1 MGLDMSPSWLA
12 ASSKLR
18 EGAKVREPTPA
29 PRVALHT
36 TKEEGAMGQLDG
48 RIAIVTG
55 SDSGIGQGIAEELA
69 REGADVAITYL
80 HDEAGAAETRRKVEA
95 CGRRAFVT
103 RLDQADEASVSA
115 LFDGV
120 AQALGTPDILVNNA
134 GATDI
139 KQSPVRADAHGGLRP
154 DDQGRSL
161 RPVLLQPRVR
171 AAPRDRRQD
180 HQHHLGAR
188 GDAQP
193 EIHRLQRRQGRAADL
208 HARPGAGAGAQRNT
222 TVNAIAPGLTRAPP
236 TLERIESPEG
246 QEKIQKNIPLR
257 RAGEPREVGRLA
269 VYLASSDADY
279 VTGQSFTID
288 GGLETNW
295 GQGA

>member
-1 MGLDMSPSWLA
+1 
-12 ASSKLR
+12 
-18 EGAKVREPTPA
+18 
-29 PRVALHT
+29 
-36 TKEEGAMGQLDG
+36 MGQLTG
-48 RIAIVTG
+48 KIAIVTG

-80 HDEAGAAETRRKVEA
+80 HDQAGAAETKQKVEA

-103 RLDQADEASVSA
+103 RLDQVDEASVSA

-120 AQALGTPDILVNNA
+120 VEALGRPDILINNA
-134 GATDI
+134 GATEI
-139 KQSPVRADAHGGLRP
+139 KQAPFAQTPTEDFDRMIKVDLYGPFFCSREFVRRRASGGKIINITSVHEVTPSPKYTAYNAAKGGLLSFTR
-154 DDQGRSL
+154 GL
-161 RPVLLQPRVR
+161 ALEL
-171 AAPRDRRQD
+171 APQK
-180 HQHHLGAR
+180 
-188 GDAQP
+188 
-193 EIHRLQRRQGRAADL
+193 I
-208 HARPGAGAGAQRNT
+208 

-246 QEKIQKNIPLR
+246 QARIKENIPLQ

-269 VYLASSDADY
+269 VYLASEDADY
-279 VTGQSFTID
+279 ITGQSFTID

>member
-1 MGLDMSPSWLA
+1 
-12 ASSKLR
+12 
-18 EGAKVREPTPA
+18 
-29 PRVALHT
+29 
-36 TKEEGAMGQLDG
+36 MGQLDG

-103 RLDQADEASVSA
+103 RLDQADEGSVAA

-139 KQSPVRADAHGGLRP
+139 KQASFAADADGGLRP

-161 RPVLLQPRVR
+161 RTVLLQPRVR
-171 AAPRDRRQD
+171 AAPRDGGKIINITSV
-180 HQHHLGAR
+180 HEVTPSPKYTAYNAAKGGLLTFTR
-188 GDAQP
+188 GLAL
-193 EIHRLQRRQGRAADL
+193 ELAE
-208 HARPGAGAGAQRNT
+208 RNT

-236 TLERIESPEG
+236 TLERIETPEG
-246 QEKIQKNIPLR
+246 QEKIKKNIPLR
-257 RAGEPREVGRLA
+257 RAGEPREIGRWPSISPLPTPTTSPA
-269 VYLASSDADY
+269 RASRSTAAWRP
-279 VTGQSFTID
+279 TGARAPKTMKPCHSQRTHRLL
-288 GGLETNW
+288 GLDL
-295 GQGA
+295 

>member
-1 MGLDMSPSWLA
+1 
-12 ASSKLR
+12 
-18 EGAKVREPTPA
+18 
-29 PRVALHT
+29 
-36 TKEEGAMGQLDG
+36 MGQLNG

-103 RLDQADEASVSA
+103 RLDQADETSVSA

-120 AQALGTPDILVNNA
+120 GEALGTPDILVNNA

-139 KQSPVRADAHGGLRP
+139 KKAPFAETPTADFDRMLKVDLYGPFFCSREFVRRRGGGGGKIINITSVHEVTPSPKYTAYNAAKGGLLSFTR
-154 DDQGRSL
+154 GL
-161 RPVLLQPRVR
+161 ALEL
-171 AAPRDRRQD
+171 AP
-180 HQHHLGAR
+180 
-188 GDAQP
+188 
-193 EIHRLQRRQGRAADL
+193 QR
-208 HARPGAGAGAQRNT
+208 T

-246 QEKIQKNIPLR
+246 KENIRKNIPLQ
-257 RAGEPREVGRLA
+257 RAGEPREIGRLA
-269 VYLASSDADY
+269 VYLASEDADY
-279 VTGQSFTID
+279 ITGQSFTID

>member
-1 MGLDMSPSWLA
+1 
-12 ASSKLR
+12 
-18 EGAKVREPTPA
+18 
-29 PRVALHT
+29 
-36 TKEEGAMGQLDG
+36 MGQLNG

-103 RLDQADEASVSA
+103 RLDQADETSVSA

-120 AQALGTPDILVNNA
+120 GEALGTPDILVNNA

-139 KQSPVRADAHGGLRP
+139 KQAPFAETPTADFDRMIKVDLYGPFFCSREFVRRRGGGGKIINITSVHEVTPSPKYTAYNAAKGGLLSFTR
-154 DDQGRSL
+154 GL
-161 RPVLLQPRVR
+161 ALEL
-171 AAPRDRRQD
+171 AP
-180 HQHHLGAR
+180 
-188 GDAQP
+188 
-193 EIHRLQRRQGRAADL
+193 QR
-208 HARPGAGAGAQRNT
+208 T

-236 TLERIESPEG
+236 TLKRIESAEG
-246 QEKIQKNIPLR
+246 QENIRENIPLQ
-257 RAGEPREVGRLA
+257 RAGEPREIGRLA
-269 VYLASSDADY
+269 VYLASEDADY
-279 VTGQSFTID
+279 ITGQSFTID